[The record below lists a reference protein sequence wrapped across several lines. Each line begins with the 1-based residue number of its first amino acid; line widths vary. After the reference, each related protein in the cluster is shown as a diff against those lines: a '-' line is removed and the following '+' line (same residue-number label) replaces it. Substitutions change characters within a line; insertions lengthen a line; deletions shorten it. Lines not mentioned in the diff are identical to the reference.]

1 MNLRSCALVFA
12 IMMSTSTVA
21 SAEISDP
28 DTAFCERFSDVK
40 RLISGLNNHDKAT
53 VGSLFDSGACAV
65 VKPSLQLKVLQ
76 TKGDFLRV
84 KRVGMSQSL
93 WTHRMF
99 VR

>member
-1 MNLRSCALVFA
+1 MHLRILIAIFAMLVA
-12 IMMSTSTVA
+12 TTTVA
-21 SAEISDP
+21 SAEMSDP
-28 DTAFCERFSDVK
+28 DTAFCERYSDVK
-40 RLISGLNNHDKAT
+40 RLISALNNHDKAT

-76 TKGDFLRV
+76 AKGDFLKV